1 MKIGVF
7 ADTHIGRNIPR
18 EVGELRRN
26 AYRHAFAQ
34 AINIFIE
41 EKVECVIHAGDLFEK
56 RSMISEDS
64 VFVKEELQRLVN
76 SIREEHGGEV
86 SVFLIRGN
94 HDGALDNN
102 ALDFVKHPLAKY
114 LKVVGEAAIKGEEE
128 SYFFNGIRLIGLP
141 YHPYISRVFK
151 NVKNVIQR
159 GFKKEGEIKILAMH
173 NFIQG
178 YHEIPPGVP
187 PHNYL
192 TLRDFDELGVNIVLA
207 GHYHGRVNPMESN
220 GTLFLTPGATEA
232 VDLSDEGPFG
242 VYVLEG
248 RQVKFLPIKPLHE
261 IRNIKV
267 DSKGAV
273 KPCEWFIEQSAREID
288 AYSSDLQARSIDG
301 MLRLVLSGYTEND
314 PHNIDMSL
322 RREIAKK
329 TVSTRLLHI
338 DLVNRVEDVRQRAVF
353 SRLGSGLDY
362 AMEILKSLGEMSD
375 EAMKIV
381 EELSITLDEKAS
393 QRTGLL
399 TDSDRSRF
407 VKRWVQILEK
417 AGG

>member
-18 EVGELRRN
+18 EVGELRRK
-26 AYRHAFAQ
+26 AYRHAFTQ
-34 AINIFIE
+34 AINIFVK
-41 EKVECVIHAGDLFEK
+41 EKVECVIHLGDLFEK
-56 RSMISEDS
+56 RSMMSEDS

-114 LKVVGEAAIKGEEE
+114 LKVVGEAAIRGEEE
-128 SYFFNGIRLIGLP
+128 SYFFKGIRLIGLP

-159 GFKKEGEIKILAMH
+159 GLKMEGEIKILAIH
-173 NFIQG
+173 NFIHG
-178 YHEIPPGVP
+178 YHEVPPGVP
-187 PHNYL
+187 PHNCL
-192 TLRDFDELGVNIVLA
+192 TVGDFDELGVDMVLA
-207 GHYHGRVNPMESN
+207 GHYHGKVNPMESN

-242 VYVLEG
+242 VYVLDG
-248 RQVKFLPIKPLHE
+248 RRVRFLPIKPLHE
-261 IRNIKV
+261 IRNVKV
-267 DSKGAV
+267 DSRDAV
-273 KPCEWFIEQSAREID
+273 KPCEWFVEQSVREID
-288 AYSSDLQARSIDG
+288 AYSSNLQARGVDG
-301 MLRLVLSGYTEND
+301 IMRIVLSGYTEND
-314 PHNIDMSL
+314 PHSIDMSL
-322 RREIAKK
+322 QKEIAKK
-329 TVSTRLLHI
+329 TVSTGLLHV
-338 DLVNRVEDVRQRAVF
+338 DLVNRVEDVKQRTVF
-353 SRLGSGLDY
+353 SKLGSGLDY
-362 AMEILKSLGEMSD
+362 AMEILKSLGGISE

-399 TDSDRSRF
+399 TDSDRSLF

-417 AGG
+417 AG

>member
-7 ADTHIGRNIPR
+7 ADTHIGRSIPR

-26 AYRHAFAQ
+26 AYRHAFTQ

-41 EKVECVIHAGDLFEK
+41 EKVGCVIHAGDLFEK
-56 RSMISEDS
+56 RSMTSEDS

-76 SIREEHGGEV
+76 SIREEHGREV
-86 SVFLIRGN
+86 YVFLIRGN
-94 HDGALDNN
+94 HDGAIDNN
-102 ALDFVKHPLAKY
+102 ALDFVKHPLANY

-141 YHPYISRVFK
+141 YHPYISHVFK
-151 NVKNVIQR
+151 NVEHVIQR
-159 GFKKEGEIKILAMH
+159 CFNSEGEIKILTIH

-187 PHNYL
+187 QHNYL
-192 TLRDFDELGVNIVLA
+192 TVRDFDELGADVVLA
-207 GHYHGRVNPMESN
+207 GHYHGKVNPMESN
-220 GTLFLTPGATEA
+220 KTLFLTSGATEA

-242 VYVLEG
+242 VYVLDG
-248 RQVKFLPIKPLHE
+248 RQARFLPIKPLHE

-267 DSKGAV
+267 DSKSAV
-273 KPCEWFIEQSAREID
+273 KPREWFVEQAVREME
-288 AYSSDLQARSIDG
+288 AYSSDLQARSVAGI
-301 MLRLVLSGYTEND
+301 LRLVLSGFTEDD
-314 PHNIDMSL
+314 PHNIDMFL
-322 RREIAKK
+322 RKEVAKK
-329 TVSTRLLHI
+329 TTSDRLLYI
-338 DLVNRVEDVRQRAVF
+338 DLVNRVEDVKQKAAF
-353 SRLGSGLDY
+353 SKLGSGLDY
-362 AMEILKSLGEMSD
+362 AMEILKPLGGTAG

-381 EELSITLDEKAS
+381 EELSVTLDEKAS

-399 TDSDRSRF
+399 IDSDRNRF

-417 AGG
+417 TGG

>member
-7 ADTHIGRNIPR
+7 SDTHIGRNIPR
-18 EVGELRRN
+18 EVGDLRRN
-26 AYRHAFAQ
+26 AYRHAFTQ

-41 EKVECVIHAGDLFEK
+41 EEVECVVHAGDLFEK
-56 RSMISEDS
+56 RSMVSEDS

-76 SIREEHGGEV
+76 SLHGEHGGEV
-86 SVFLIRGN
+86 SIFLVRGN
-94 HDGALDNN
+94 HDGTIDNN

-114 LKVVGEAAIKGEEE
+114 LKVVGEAAIRGEEE

-141 YHPYISRVFK
+141 YHPYILRVFK
-151 NVKNVIQR
+151 NIRNMIQR
-159 GFKKEGEIKILAMH
+159 GFEKGGGIKILVIH

-187 PHNYL
+187 PHNCL
-192 TLRDFDELGVNIVLA
+192 TVRDFDELGVDIVLA
-207 GHYHGRVNPMESN
+207 GHYHERANPMENN

-248 RQVKFLPIKPLHE
+248 ERVRFIPIKPLHE
-261 IRNIKV
+261 IRNVKV

-273 KPCEWFIEQSAREID
+273 KPCEWFIEQSVREME
-288 AYSSDLQARSIDG
+288 AYSSDLQTRGIDG
-301 MLRLVLSGYTEND
+301 VLRIVLSGYAEND
-314 PHNIDMSL
+314 PHNIDMCL
-322 RREIAKK
+322 RREIVKK
-329 TVSTRLLHI
+329 TVSTRLLHV
-338 DLVNRVEDVRQRAVF
+338 DLVNRVEDVRQKAVF
-353 SRLGSGLDY
+353 TRLGSGIDY
-362 AMEILKSLGEMSD
+362 AMEILKSLGEASD

-407 VKRWVQILEK
+407 VKRWIQILEK

>member
-18 EVGELRRN
+18 EVGELRRK
-26 AYRHAFAQ
+26 AYRHAFTQ
-34 AINIFIE
+34 AINIFIK
-41 EKVECVIHAGDLFEK
+41 EKVECAIHLGDLFEK

-76 SIREEHGGEV
+76 SIREEHGGDI
-86 SVFLIRGN
+86 SIFLVRGN

-114 LKVVGEAAIKGEEE
+114 LKIVGEAAIRGEEE

-159 GFKKEGEIKILAMH
+159 GFKMEGEIKILAIH

-178 YHEIPPGVP
+178 YHEVPPGVP
-187 PHNYL
+187 PHNCL
-192 TLRDFDELGVNIVLA
+192 TVRDFDELGVNMVLA
-207 GHYHGRVNPMESN
+207 GHYHGKVNPMESN
-220 GTLFLTPGATEA
+220 ETLFLTPGATEA

-242 VYVLEG
+242 VYVLDG

-261 IRNIKV
+261 IRNVKV
-267 DSKGAV
+267 DSRDAV
-273 KPCEWFIEQSAREID
+273 KPCEWFVERSVREID
-288 AYSSDLQARSIDG
+288 AYSSDLQARDIDG
-301 MLRLVLSGYTEND
+301 IMRLVLSGYTEND
-314 PHNIDMSL
+314 PHSIDMSL
-322 RREIAKK
+322 QKEIAKK
-329 TVSTRLLHI
+329 TVSTRLLHV
-338 DLVNRVEDVRQRAVF
+338 DLVNRVEDVKQRAVF

-362 AMEILKSLGEMSD
+362 AMGILKSLGGMSE

>member
-7 ADTHIGRNIPR
+7 ADTHVGRSIPR

-26 AYRHAFAQ
+26 AYRHAFTQ

-56 RSMISEDS
+56 RSMASEDS

-76 SIREEHGGEV
+76 SVRGEHGGEV
-86 SVFLIRGN
+86 AVFLIRGN
-94 HDGALDNN
+94 HDGAPDNN
-102 ALDFVKHPLAKY
+102 AIDFVKHPLAKY
-114 LKVVGEAAIKGEEE
+114 LKAVGEATLRGEEE
-128 SYFFNGIRLIGLP
+128 SYFFNGIRLVGLP
-141 YHPYISRVFK
+141 YHPYMSHVFK

-159 GFKKEGEIKILAMH
+159 EFNREGEIKILTIH
-173 NFIQG
+173 SFIQG

-192 TLRDFDELGVNIVLA
+192 TVRDFDELGADLVLA
-207 GHYHGRVNPMESN
+207 GHYHEKVNPMESN
-220 GTLFLTPGATEA
+220 KVLFLTPGATEA

-242 VYVLEG
+242 VYVLDG
-248 RQVKFLPIKPLHE
+248 RKAKFIPIKPLHE

-273 KPCEWFIEQSAREID
+273 KPHEWFIEQSVREID
-288 AYSSDLQARSIDG
+288 TYYSDLQARSVDG
-301 MLRLVLSGYTEND
+301 ILRLVLSGFTEDD
-314 PHNIDMSL
+314 PRNIDMSL
-322 RREIAKK
+322 RKEVTKRTA
-329 TVSTRLLHI
+329 STRLLHV
-338 DLVNRVEDVRQRAVF
+338 DLVNRVEDVKQKAVF
-353 SRLGSGLDY
+353 SKLGGGLDY
-362 AMEILKSLGEMSD
+362 AMEILKPLGEMSE

-417 AGG
+417 TGG

>member
-18 EVGELRRN
+18 EVGELRRK
-26 AYRHAFAQ
+26 AYRHAFTQ
-34 AINIFIE
+34 AINIFIK
-41 EKVECVIHAGDLFEK
+41 EKVGCVIHAGDLFEK
-56 RSMISEDS
+56 RSMMSEDS

-76 SIREEHGGEV
+76 SIREEHGEEV
-86 SVFLIRGN
+86 SIFLIRGN

-114 LKVVGEAAIKGEEE
+114 LKIVGEAAIRGEEE

-151 NVKNVIQR
+151 NVKNIIQK
-159 GFKKEGEIKILAMH
+159 GFTMEGEIKILAIH

-178 YHEIPPGVP
+178 YHEVPPGVP
-187 PHNYL
+187 PHNCL
-192 TLRDFDELGVNIVLA
+192 TVRDFDELGVDMVLA
-207 GHYHGRVNPMESN
+207 GHYHGKVNPMQSN
-220 GTLFLTPGATEA
+220 ETLFLTPGATEA
-232 VDLSDEGPFG
+232 VDLSDEGPYG
-242 VYVLEG
+242 VYVLDG
-248 RQVKFLPIKPLHE
+248 SQVKFHPIKPLHE
-261 IRNIKV
+261 IRNVKV

-273 KPCEWFIEQSAREID
+273 KPCEWFVEQSVREID
-288 AYSSDLQARSIDG
+288 AYSSDLQAWGIDG
-301 MLRLVLSGYTEND
+301 ILRLVLSGYTEND
-314 PHNIDMSL
+314 PHNIDVSL
-322 RREIAKK
+322 RKEVAKK
-329 TVSTRLLHI
+329 TVSTRLLHV
-338 DLVNRVEDVRQRAVF
+338 DLINRVEDVKQRAVF

-362 AMEILKSLGEMSD
+362 AMEILKSLGEVSE

-399 TDSDRSRF
+399 TESDRSRF

>member
-18 EVGELRRN
+18 EVGELRRK
-26 AYRHAFAQ
+26 AYRHAFTQ
-34 AINIFIE
+34 AINIFVK
-41 EKVECVIHAGDLFEK
+41 EKVECVIHLGDLFEK
-56 RSMISEDS
+56 RSMMSEDS

-114 LKVVGEAAIKGEEE
+114 LKVVGEAAIRGEEE
-128 SYFFNGIRLIGLP
+128 SYFFKGIRLIGLP

-159 GFKKEGEIKILAMH
+159 GLKMEGEIKILVIH
-173 NFIQG
+173 NFIHG
-178 YHEIPPGVP
+178 YHEVPPGVP
-187 PHNYL
+187 PHNCL
-192 TLRDFDELGVNIVLA
+192 TVGDFDELGVDMVLA
-207 GHYHGRVNPMESN
+207 GHYHGKVNPMESN

-242 VYVLEG
+242 VYVLDG
-248 RQVKFLPIKPLHE
+248 RRVRFLPIKPLHE
-261 IRNIKV
+261 IRNVKV
-267 DSKGAV
+267 DSRDAV
-273 KPCEWFIEQSAREID
+273 KPCEWFVEQSVREID
-288 AYSSDLQARSIDG
+288 AYSSNLQARGVDG
-301 MLRLVLSGYTEND
+301 IMRIVLSGYTEND
-314 PHNIDMSL
+314 PHSIDMSL
-322 RREIAKK
+322 QKEIAKK
-329 TVSTRLLHI
+329 TVSTGLLHV
-338 DLVNRVEDVRQRAVF
+338 DLVNRVEDVKQRTVF
-353 SRLGSGLDY
+353 SKLGSGLDY
-362 AMEILKSLGEMSD
+362 AMEILKSLGGISE

-399 TDSDRSRF
+399 TDSDRSLF

-417 AGG
+417 AG